1 MTMRGVRG
9 IVIAAILAWL
19 ACDAFLPRTP
29 ADPIAEA
36 GTFIQPDEP
45 DAVVDNLRAAVAEM
59 NAANYRRSLGEEVIF
74 EPTAVAKARDPSL
87 WASWGRA
94 EEDGY
99 FTTMTEAAR
108 QGTGHLLRLD
118 NMAAEFGESR
128 YTLDAQYFLVVNHR
142 RAGVPDT
149 VQGRLIWEI
158 EQGPTGLWA
167 LGSWTDQQVGGSPSW
182 SDLKAEFA
190 K

>member
-1 MTMRGVRG
+1 ML
-9 IVIAAILAWL
+9 IAIMLLPA

-29 ADPIAEA
+29 ADPIVGA
-36 GTFIQPDEP
+36 GTFLQPDEP

-59 NAANYRRSLGEEVIF
+59 NAANYRRSLGEELLF
-74 EPTAVAKARDPSL
+74 EPSAVAKARDPSL

-108 QGTGHLLRLD
+108 QGSGHLLRLD
-118 NMAAEFGESR
+118 NMTAEFGESR
-128 YTLDAQYFLVVNHR
+128 YTLDAQYFLVVSHR
-142 RAGVPDT
+142 RTGIPDT
-149 VQGRLIWEI
+149 VQGRLVWDIA
-158 EQGPTGLWA
+158 QGDDGLWS
-167 LGSWTDQQVGGSPSW
+167 LRRWTDQQIGTSASW
-182 SDLKAEFA
+182 SDLKADFA